1 MEVFHIGQNWGQSLY
16 SGDSRILSINKAGRR
31 GESLFNKLTA
41 VSILQ
46 QRVDFLEGIA
56 EVARDCNWTDEEIQ
70 GLLEHLTKELI
81 DIDNLLY
88 DVYEQTFNK
97 EVAFLVWESRMENL
111 RHWLSLILGIKIK
124 YV

>member
-1 MEVFHIGQNWGQSLY
+1 MI
-16 SGDSRILSINKAGRR
+16 
-31 GESLFNKLTA
+31 NKLTA

-56 EVARDCNWTDEEIQ
+56 DVAKDCNWADEKVQE
-70 GLLEHLTKELI
+70 LLDHLVEELI

-88 DVYEQTFNK
+88 DVYEQTWNR
-97 EVAFLVWESRMENL
+97 EVAFLAWESRMEDL

>member
-1 MEVFHIGQNWGQSLY
+1 MI
-16 SGDSRILSINKAGRR
+16 
-31 GESLFNKLTA
+31 NKLTA

-56 EVARDCNWTDEEIQ
+56 EVARDCNWPDEEIQ
-70 GLLEHLTKELI
+70 RLLEYLTGELI

>member
-1 MEVFHIGQNWGQSLY
+1 M
-16 SGDSRILSINKAGRR
+16 
-31 GESLFNKLTA
+31 FNKLTA

>member
-1 MEVFHIGQNWGQSLY
+1 LI
-16 SGDSRILSINKAGRR
+16 
-31 GESLFNKLTA
+31 NKLTA

-46 QRVDFLEGIA
+46 QRVDFLEGVG
-56 EVARDCNWTDEEIQ
+56 EVAKDCNWTDEEVQ
-70 GLLEHLTKELI
+70 GLLDYLIEELI

-88 DVYEQTFNK
+88 DVYEQTENK
-97 EVAFLVWESRMENL
+97 DTAFLVWENHMEDL

>member
-1 MEVFHIGQNWGQSLY
+1 ML
-16 SGDSRILSINKAGRR
+16 
-31 GESLFNKLTA
+31 NKLTA

-56 EVARDCNWTDEEIQ
+56 DVAKDCNWTDEEIQ
-70 GLLEHLTKELI
+70 GLLDHLSDELI

-88 DVYEQTFNK
+88 DVYEQTWNK
-97 EVAFLVWESRMENL
+97 DIAFLAWESRMEDL
-111 RHWLSLILGIKIK
+111 RHWLGLILGIKIK

>member
-1 MEVFHIGQNWGQSLY
+1 MPN
-16 SGDSRILSINKAGRR
+16 RLS
-31 GESLFNKLTA
+31 A

-46 QRVDFLEGIA
+46 QRVDFLDGIA
-56 EVARDCNWTDEEIQ
+56 EVAKDCNWPDEEIQ
-70 GLLEHLTKELI
+70 RLLDYLIKELI

-88 DVYEQTFNK
+88 DVYEQT
-97 EVAFLVWESRMENL
+97 ESGETAFMVWEGRMEDL

>member
-1 MEVFHIGQNWGQSLY
+1 MVN
-16 SGDSRILSINKAGRR
+16 R
-31 GESLFNKLTA
+31 LTA

-56 EVARDCNWTDEEIQ
+56 DVAKDCNWTDAENQE
-70 GLLEHLTKELI
+70 LLENLTEELV

-88 DVYEQTFNK
+88 DLYEKTFHK
-97 EVAFLVWESRMENL
+97 EVAFLVWESRMEDL